1 MRYIVNSKNYVVAIS
16 FGTDMVY
23 NDCVCIEY
31 TGRVPSGWNSLEE
44 WHEDEGEKLWRW
56 KIVAGNLTLDSSAKA
71 PEEGRWGV
79 PKLQSKGAFI
89 PGRDGFTVKPDTGY
103 DGLSSVSVAG
113 DINLLPQ
120 NIVRGASIF
129 YTEGGAMEGFHLR
142 ARTYG
147 SHLKS
152 LVFDVENPRKVLPY
166 TIVLMNLDAD
176 PTTTHDGEDIC
187 NSIDA
192 CYLQGSVHMGGFVKP
207 WSSNVIDVIDTGG
220 AFVWGCE
227 NGDDFSRLELR
238 IPESSWLSFCGD
250 YIGIAMY

>member
-79 PKLQSKGAFI
+79 PKLQSKGTFI

-120 NIVRGASIF
+120 NILKGASIF
-129 YTEGGAMEGFHLR
+129 NARGEANEGFLLR
-142 ARTYG
+142 ANTYG
-147 SHLKS
+147 RHSSS
-152 LVFDVENPRKVLPY
+152 LVFEIDNPRKVLPY
-166 TIVLMNLDAD
+166 SIALINLDAD
-176 PTTTHDGEDIC
+176 PTTVHSGEDIC
-187 NSIDA
+187 DA
-192 CYLQGSVHMGGFVKP
+192 IEACFLQGSMNMGGWAKIWATNVVGVEGFVL
-207 WSSNVIDVIDTGG
+207 
-220 AFVWGCE
+220 GCE
-227 NGDDFSRLELR
+227 SGDDFSRLELR
-238 IPESSWLSFCGD
+238 AGTSGWSFCGD